1 MEENFQIL
9 LDAVLRPDIG
19 ARIQKQLNS
28 LGLSVQID
36 TDSKAVSDLQKQFKN
51 VDASIDV
58 DLGNTK
64 NIVKDAQKVGA
75 QAAAAINRELGNGLL
90 RTGVKSPFSDIDTSI
105 RIEPV
110 LDDKGLV
117 DLEATLQ
124 KLRKEFADFGQVT
137 LTNQKYGLDK
147 QLQSF
152 TVRIQQVKGELK
164 DITSFNMGMN
174 KDGAFTISGDVLRR
188 TEQMVQHLDEARN
201 TSNET
206 AENVQLQEQC
216 YKQLISSTQEY
227 YRLQTKLLKAGKEN
241 RAELEKQRDAAQ
253 AQILSA
259 RQTINNNNLMD
270 PTREAKYES
279 ALTKGQNKYND
290 AATALSD
297 RQNAST
303 QSKYYSK
310 MTQAMR
316 EAYSLKTQ
324 MLKADEQTTAEL
336 KKQLKAANQRITYNR
351 SQIDKK
357 GLQDN
362 SLDWSYN
369 IERDRQQKQY
379 DIAERSISNANTL
392 KAEKQ
397 AIDALTKSYTA
408 LQKVEM
414 QIIAARNKG
423 ESSDSISA
431 LTKRRNN
438 ALSKYE
444 DTYWK
449 TAESLGIDSDVLKQW
464 DALQREIDANTR
476 SQIEYND
483 SLEYSR
489 QLKKEDADY
498 NKKAQQSL
506 TELQKAYKK
515 YQSTYTAVTNQVSQL
530 DNTDNAG
537 QISALYQN
545 LDDVKSQ
552 YRQMYTEFQK
562 LIKGNTEYAQTWIKV
577 RDEIRNAAKAQ
588 RNLNAGI
595 QNDKL
600 KQTYSGIQTAVDDD
614 QLNTQAQNIRKIVD
628 NYKNRDI
635 VSQPLNDI
643 LARLESA
650 GQNITD
656 TVKSGSVTD
665 IKSVITQYQEWI
677 NLLKQ
682 TNKELKNLEQ
692 SSKWT
697 SRRDS
702 MLSDIDTYLE
712 SHSAISKD
720 MRQNFLSLRNEINN
734 AVQGVDLS
742 PMSKQLST
750 LKKETRAAGME
761 GRTWFE
767 EIRNNVGKVTDWLS
781 ATTIVM
787 GAINK
792 TQQMINNVRELDSA
806 MTDLRM
812 VTGKSIDDTQK
823 LMSSYS
829 DLADQLKVTV
839 TDVASASNDWLRQGY
854 GESDV
859 ETLTTDS
866 IIMSKIS
873 GLDAAE
879 STEYLTTAMKGY
891 RVEAENAL
899 DIVDK
904 LSAVDMASATDVG
917 GLAEGMSRVAA
928 NAELAGVSMDKL
940 LGYLAV
946 IGESSGEDMSSVGR
960 TLNAIFSRMGNIKLS
975 RLDSYQNES
984 GEDLSNVETV
994 LRGEGI
1000 NLRDE
1005 SGQFRNFGE
1014 VLDEVAGNW
1023 NNYDSVSQ
1031 RAIAN
1036 AMAGTEH
1043 LSDFILLMRD
1053 YSTATDYATTAADA
1067 NGEAMEKYSAY
1078 TESIEGRMEQFKNSF
1093 MSLSDA
1099 VVNSDLVK
1107 GLTSIVT
1114 VLTDMATALINVTE
1128 LIPGVDGG
1136 ISTLVGLAG
1145 AFFGAKGAGYVI
1157 TYISTNV
1164 YKARENCYC
1173 IR

>member
-19 ARIQKQLNS
+19 PRIQKQLDS
-28 LGLSVQID
+28 LGLSVPINM
-36 TDSKAVSDLQKQFKN
+36 DSKAVSNLQKQFKN
-51 VDASIDV
+51 VDTAIDV
-58 DLGNTK
+58 QLGNTK
-64 NIVKDAQKVGA
+64 DIVKDAQKVGA
-75 QAAAAINRELGNGLL
+75 QAAAAMNRELSNGLS

-105 RIEPV
+105 QIKPV

-124 KLRKEFADFGQVT
+124 KLRAEFADFGQVT

-164 DITSFNMGMN
+164 DITSFNMGLN
-174 KDGAFTISGDVLRR
+174 DDGLFSISGDVLRR

-201 TSNET
+201 ASNET
-206 AENVQLQEQC
+206 AENVQLQEQA
-216 YKQLISSTQEY
+216 YKRLITSTQEY

-241 RAELEKQRDAAQ
+241 RAELEKQRDAARS
-253 AQILSA
+253 QIADA
-259 RQTINNNNLMD
+259 RQTINNNNLTD
-270 PTREAKYES
+270 PTREAKYE
-279 ALTKGQNKYND
+279 ATRTKSQNRYND
-290 AATALSD
+290 AVTAQSD
-297 RQNAST
+297 RQNT
-303 QSKYYSK
+303 
-310 MTQAMR
+310 
-316 EAYSLKTQ
+316 
-324 MLKADEQTTAEL
+324 
-336 KKQLKAANQRITYNR
+336 
-351 SQIDKK
+351 
-357 GLQDN
+357 
-362 SLDWSYN
+362 
-369 IERDRQQKQY
+369 
-379 DIAERSISNANTL
+379 
-392 KAEKQ
+392 
-397 AIDALTKSYTA
+397 
-408 LQKVEM
+408 
-414 QIIAARNKG
+414 IAARK
-423 ESSDSISA
+423 
-431 LTKRRNN
+431 
-438 ALSKYE
+438 
-444 DTYWK
+444 
-449 TAESLGIDSDVLKQW
+449 AE
-464 DALQREIDANTR
+464 
-476 SQIEYND
+476 IEYNKKVRE
-483 SLEYSR
+483 SLS
-489 QLKKEDADY
+489 
-498 NKKAQQSL
+498 N
-506 TELQKAYKK
+506 LQKAYKK
-515 YQSTYTAVTNQVSQL
+515 YQSTYTSVTQKMSKLNS
-530 DNTDNAG
+530 TDDAGEINAL
-537 QISALYQN
+537 SEN
-545 LDDVKSQ
+545 LDDVENTYVRLRK
-552 YRQMYTEFQK
+552 EFQK
-562 LIKGNTEYAQTWIKV
+562 LIKGNNEYAQTWI
-577 RDEIRNAAKAQ
+577 EIRDNIFRAAEAQ
-588 RNLNAGI
+588 RRVIEGSQSDDLR
-595 QNDKL
+595 QR
-600 KQTYSGIQTAVDDD
+600 YSDIQTAVTDGRLRSQTQGIRTIVENYRSRNFTSDSLD
-614 QLNTQAQNIRKIVD
+614 RVLSQLETT
-628 NYKNRDI
+628 
-635 VSQPLNDI
+635 
-643 LARLESA
+643 
-650 GQNITD
+650 GQRISD
-656 TVKSGSVTD
+656 TVTSGSVSD
-665 IKSVITQYQEWI
+665 IKSVISQYEEWLD
-677 NLLKQ
+677 LLKQ
-682 TNKELKNLEQ
+682 TNAELKSLKQ

-702 MLSDIDTYLE
+702 MLNDIDTYLE
-712 SHSAISKD
+712 SNKGMSND

-742 PMSKQLST
+742 PMQRQISS
-750 LKKETRAAGME
+750 LKRETRAAGME

-767 EIRNNVGKVTDWLS
+767 EIRNNVGKVVDWLG

-787 GAINK
+787 GALN
-792 TQQMINNVRELDSA
+792 QVQRMIDNVRELDSA

-812 VTGKSIDDTQK
+812 VTGDSIEDTQK
-823 LMSSYS
+823 LMKSYS

-854 GESDV
+854 DQADV
-859 ETLTTDS
+859 ATLTTDS
-866 IIMSKIS
+866 IIMSRIS

-891 RVEAENAL
+891 RVEAEDAL
-899 DIVDK
+899 NVVDK

-1000 NLRDE
+1000 SLRDA

-1093 MSLSDA
+1093 LSLSDA
-1099 VVNSDLVK
+1099 VINSDLVK
-1107 GLTSIVT
+1107 DLTSIVT

-1136 ISTLVGLAG
+1136 FSTLAGLAG
-1145 AFFGAKGAGYVI
+1145 AFLGARGAGYVI